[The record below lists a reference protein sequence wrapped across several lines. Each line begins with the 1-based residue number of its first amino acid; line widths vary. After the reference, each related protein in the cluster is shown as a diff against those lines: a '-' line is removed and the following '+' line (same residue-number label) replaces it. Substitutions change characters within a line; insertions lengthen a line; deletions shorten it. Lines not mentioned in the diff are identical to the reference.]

1 MCRVKPYYT
10 HTHTCWC
17 VRRPRCQMSINM
29 QSRRP
34 TASLH
39 GINAALPL
47 LPPRSTIPP
56 TRRTNPV
63 PMPRPHTRVHKYTS
77 RTDYPYTLF
86 LFECCTRADF
96 WVVDDRLRRAHTS
109 NSSSVRQS
117 DSLSLLG
124 WSLLRCAPCEQLKR
138 KTARR
143 LVRQGNK
150 H

>member
-56 TRRTNPV
+56 TRRTSPV

-86 LFECCTRADF
+86 CLNAARAPISGLLTIVYVEHIRRILPASVNQTACLYSGGLCC
-96 WVVDDRLRRAHTS
+96 VVRRV
-109 NSSSVRQS
+109 SS
-117 DSLSLLG
+117 
-124 WSLLRCAPCEQLKR
+124 
-138 KTARR
+138 
-143 LVRQGNK
+143 
-150 H
+150 